1 MVLKPVSENCL
12 HAMEIEKDFF
22 KKPKFDKLNLDGYT
36 NTKKL
41 EQGLVILRQ
50 DCIDLT
56 DTTTSFLDYIAPF
69 MKAHFKAEPFL
80 HEKTSDDDLL
90 WNVFDWED
98 HEVAS
103 IATSYKDNIWTF
115 VQNSRIMNEQI
126 REMIYKCIKTPNQPD
141 KCNENF
147 LNLILHVLKNERP
160 TALENDAQTIEEL
173 SLECHNFPHNWFPQD
188 LSVDWTDSTKSWTDF
203 SKKEKRVV
211 KNWLVTGHKD
221 TLSIANKSITQKIV
235 KNILDQSE
243 KDAFQ
248 SKYKTEI
255 FDPMFEEDLL
265 EDSNNVL
272 KLRQILYDYRES
284 LLFTDFA
291 TETCS
296 AAMAGNIGEESFD
309 IFNGVDRMIYSMK
322 NQSLRQQF
330 EKETNKSSNSAEET
344 QNPEEVFN
352 KKLTMIIKEHKK
364 HVTVEM
370 LEDKEFTKS
379 EGEMFY
385 KEKVFEVVSELET
398 VLESVETDQTKRSVI
413 QSEII
418 SKIEEYED

>member
-103 IATSYKDNIWTF
+103 IATSYKDNIWAF

-126 REMIYKCIKTPNQPD
+126 RQMIYNCIKTPDQTD
-141 KCNENF
+141 ECNEKF
-147 LNLILHVLKNERP
+147 LNLILHVLKIERP
-160 TALENDAQTIEEL
+160 AALENDAQTIEEL

-188 LSVDWTDSTKSWTDF
+188 LSDTWADSTKSWADF
-203 SKKEKRVV
+203 SKKEKSVV

-255 FDPMFEEDLL
+255 FDPMFEEDSL

-284 LLFTDFA
+284 LLFSDFVA
-291 TETCS
+291 ETCS

-385 KEKVFEVVSELET
+385 KEKVFEIVSELET